1 MTTDEIYRQLGYERI
16 SLDMTTEIDG
26 ATHHGIDGVYYNPNG
41 HPPYIIA
48 EAKYGGSRLSYLK
61 GGTKQMDSN
70 WIGSRLEKAVGEEH
84 YDLIRKAKKTGDVQ
98 AQLVKIQKN
107 GNIVINNLDAEAN
120 IIKPQQKEEVMIR
133 DKHKD
138 QAYFERRLNR
148 LQKRLREDVEMTNEI
163 SEKYLLLH
171 YQDLVLDNE
180 ELVKLSYSIGAS
192 KEEIF
197 PYYQGVLSNLKLI
210 ASEGVP
216 FDLAVNIFSLG
227 VLYSERKE
235 EFLDDLKAIYEQMDH
250 TDGLIEYFMV
260 YLFHDKIVPFHSIL
274 EYQNMIEDT
283 YESVAKAQGFWYYSH
298 SDEPWYGTH
307 KYDNRGYD
315 GYWSFDTAAT
325 CKIKGIYDERLK
337 DLEYFPYDLLVQEN

>member
-1 MTTDEIYRQLGYERI
+1 MTD
-16 SLDMTTEIDG
+16 
-26 ATHHGIDGVYYNPNG
+26 
-41 HPPYIIA
+41 
-48 EAKYGGSRLSYLK
+48 
-61 GGTKQMDSN
+61 
-70 WIGSRLEKAVGEEH
+70 
-84 YDLIRKAKKTGDVQ
+84 
-98 AQLVKIQKN
+98 
-107 GNIVINNLDAEAN
+107 
-120 IIKPQQKEEVMIR
+120 
-133 DKHKD
+133 
-138 QAYFERRLNR
+138 
-148 LQKRLREDVEMTNEI
+148 EI
-163 SEKYLLLH
+163 SEKYLLFH
-171 YQDLVLDNE
+171 YQDLVLFNE
-180 ELVKLSYSIGAS
+180 ELVKLSY
-192 KEEIF
+192 
-197 PYYQGVLSNLKLI
+197 YQGILSHLKVI

-216 FDLAVNIFSLG
+216 FDLAVNIFALG

-274 EYQNMIEDT
+274 EYQNMIEDN

-307 KYDNRGYD
+307 KYDNRSYD

>member
-1 MTTDEIYRQLGYERI
+1 
-16 SLDMTTEIDG
+16 
-26 ATHHGIDGVYYNPNG
+26 
-41 HPPYIIA
+41 
-48 EAKYGGSRLSYLK
+48 
-61 GGTKQMDSN
+61 
-70 WIGSRLEKAVGEEH
+70 
-84 YDLIRKAKKTGDVQ
+84 
-98 AQLVKIQKN
+98 
-107 GNIVINNLDAEAN
+107 
-120 IIKPQQKEEVMIR
+120 MIR

-138 QAYFERRLNR
+138 QSYFE
-148 LQKRLREDVEMTNEI
+148 KRLDRVQERLKRKVSKSKEVRKDFLEV
-163 SEKYLLLH
+163 H
-171 YQDLVLDNE
+171 YQFLVQFNE

-197 PYYQGVLSNLKLI
+197 PYYQGILSNLKLI

-216 FDLAVNIFSLG
+216 FDLAVNIFALG
-227 VLYSERKE
+227 VLYSEHKE

-250 TDGLIEYFMV
+250 TDGLIEYYIV

-283 YESVAKAQGFWYYSH
+283 YESVAKAQSFWYYSH

>member
-1 MTTDEIYRQLGYERI
+1 
-16 SLDMTTEIDG
+16 
-26 ATHHGIDGVYYNPNG
+26 
-41 HPPYIIA
+41 
-48 EAKYGGSRLSYLK
+48 
-61 GGTKQMDSN
+61 
-70 WIGSRLEKAVGEEH
+70 
-84 YDLIRKAKKTGDVQ
+84 
-98 AQLVKIQKN
+98 
-107 GNIVINNLDAEAN
+107 
-120 IIKPQQKEEVMIR
+120 MIR
-133 DKHKD
+133 DRIKTEEYFQEAFEWYSQCLQEDIEDYEKEKPKD
-138 QAYFERRLNR
+138 LMSHFRFMVINYEN
-148 LQKRLREDVEMTNEI
+148 
-163 SEKYLLLH
+163 LLKVGYSLGKNV
-171 YQDLVLDNE
+171 Q
-180 ELVKLSYSIGAS
+180 EL
-192 KEEIF
+192 F
-197 PYYQGVLSNLKLI
+197 PYYQGILSNLKEV

-216 FDLAVNIFSLG
+216 FYRAVDVFALG

-250 TDGLIEYFMV
+250 TDGLIEYYMV

-337 DLEYFPYDLLVQEN
+337 DLEYFPYDLLVQGD

>member
-1 MTTDEIYRQLGYERI
+1 ML
-16 SLDMTTEIDG
+16 
-26 ATHHGIDGVYYNPNG
+26 
-41 HPPYIIA
+41 
-48 EAKYGGSRLSYLK
+48 
-61 GGTKQMDSN
+61 
-70 WIGSRLEKAVGEEH
+70 
-84 YDLIRKAKKTGDVQ
+84 
-98 AQLVKIQKN
+98 
-107 GNIVINNLDAEAN
+107 
-120 IIKPQQKEEVMIR
+120 R

-138 QAYFERRLNR
+138 QAYFE
-148 LQKRLREDVEMTNEI
+148 KRLDRVQERLKRKVSKSKEI
-163 SEKYLLLH
+163 KKDSLEVH
-171 YQDLVLDNE
+171 HQFLVLFNE

-197 PYYQGVLSNLKLI
+197 PYYQGVLSNLKLN
-210 ASEGVP
+210 ASEGVL
-216 FDLAVNIFSLG
+216 FDLAVNIFALG

-235 EFLDDLKAIYEQMDH
+235 EFLDDLKDIYEQMDH
-250 TDGLIEYFMV
+250 TDGLIEYYMV

-283 YESVAKAQGFWYYSH
+283 YESVVKAQGFWYYSH

-307 KYDNRGYD
+307 TYDNRGYD

>member
-1 MTTDEIYRQLGYERI
+1 ML
-16 SLDMTTEIDG
+16 
-26 ATHHGIDGVYYNPNG
+26 
-41 HPPYIIA
+41 
-48 EAKYGGSRLSYLK
+48 
-61 GGTKQMDSN
+61 
-70 WIGSRLEKAVGEEH
+70 
-84 YDLIRKAKKTGDVQ
+84 
-98 AQLVKIQKN
+98 
-107 GNIVINNLDAEAN
+107 
-120 IIKPQQKEEVMIR
+120 R

-138 QAYFERRLNR
+138 YAYFEKRLNHVQER
-148 LQKRLREDVEMTNEI
+148 LKKKTSKTKDIM
-163 SEKYLLLH
+163 KDYLQVH
-171 YQDLVLDNE
+171 YQFLVLFNE

-235 EFLDDLKAIYEQMDH
+235 EFLDDLKSIYEQMDH
-250 TDGLIEYFMV
+250 TDGLIEYYMV

-298 SDEPWYGTH
+298 SDAPWYNNYT
-307 KYDNRGYD
+307 KDTYV

>member
-1 MTTDEIYRQLGYERI
+1 
-16 SLDMTTEIDG
+16 
-26 ATHHGIDGVYYNPNG
+26 
-41 HPPYIIA
+41 
-48 EAKYGGSRLSYLK
+48 
-61 GGTKQMDSN
+61 
-70 WIGSRLEKAVGEEH
+70 
-84 YDLIRKAKKTGDVQ
+84 
-98 AQLVKIQKN
+98 
-107 GNIVINNLDAEAN
+107 
-120 IIKPQQKEEVMIR
+120 MIR
-133 DKHKD
+133 DRIKTEE
-138 QAYFERRLNR
+138 YFQEDRELYQGSLNRRLAKYDKITPEN
-148 LQKRLREDVEMTNEI
+148 KSVYLRN
-163 SEKYLLLH
+163 
-171 YQDLVLDNE
+171 LVIDNE
-180 ELVKLSYSIGAS
+180 TLFKIGYSIGDS
-192 KEEIF
+192 VQTLF
-197 PYYQGVLSNLKLI
+197 SYYQGVLSNLKLI

-298 SDEPWYGTH
+298 SDEPWYNSH
-307 KYDNRGYD
+307 QYEHCGYY